1 MIEQGEYAVQHTPQQ
16 RKVSVLTD
24 LLGSGLVNGQIT
36 WRPFREPGREAVDV
50 HWLYTSEETGQDG
63 AEAYIS
69 NQLPGSHTN
78 LHHHL
83 GFELLFVLEGELFD
97 DRGEQY
103 LPGTLIVQRPGSIH
117 RVASVTGCKLL
128 VVRQKG
134 TVSLH

>member
-1 MIEQGEYAVQHTPQQ
+1 MINQSERTPQQ
-16 RKVSVLTD
+16 RSLEVLTD
-24 LLGSGLVNGQIT
+24 LLGEGLVNGQIT
-36 WRPFREPGREAVDV
+36 WRPFKEPGREAVDV
-50 HWLYTSEETGQDG
+50 HWLYTADETGLDG

-69 NQLPGSHTN
+69 NQLPGSHTD
-78 LHHHL
+78 LHNHL

-103 LPGTLIVQRPGSIH
+103 MPGTLIVQRPGSIH

-134 TVSLH
+134 TVSMQ